1 VGVASNIFGAG
12 FPHKHVPSF
21 SWGGAD
27 GFAVHEFDKAVA
39 TARKVMERRHVPLTD
54 LDEAILRSVS
64 RLDQRMD

>member
-1 VGVASNIFGAG
+1 
-12 FPHKHVPSF
+12 
-21 SWGGAD
+21 
-27 GFAVHEFDKAVA
+27 VA